1 MKKFDSFTLKIIAI
15 ITMLLDHIYTYIG
28 QSSLNI
34 PIWFGYLGKLA
45 APIFFY
51 LIVEGYFHTSNR
63 LKYLTRLASFGLLMI
78 VIDKVININN
88 NIFLSLTLS
97 IIIMMLIDTIRF
109 GKSNKIAVFSAIA
122 LIGCSSIY
130 LFTEASIY
138 GLIMTLTFYFC
149 RDYKILLAL
158 CYILL
163 SIFPIFP
170 ALSTKDAY
178 EQLFLYDYQWMM
190 IFAIIPILMYNGKL
204 GLKNNFTKWM
214 FYIFY
219 PLHLVIIMMASTI
232 I

>member
-28 QSSLNI
+28 QSGLNI

-45 APIFFY
+45 APIFFF

-63 LKYLTRLASFGLLMI
+63 FKYLTRLASFGLLMI
-78 VIDKVININN
+78 VIDKVLNINN

-97 IIIMMLIDTIRF
+97 IIIMMLIDAIRF
-109 GKSNKIAVFSAIA
+109 GKSNKIAVLSAIA
-122 LIGCSSIY
+122 LIGCSSLY

-138 GLIMTLTFYFC
+138 GLIMTLIFYFC
-149 RDYKILLAL
+149 RDYRILLAL

-170 ALSTKDAY
+170 ALSTKEAY

-204 GLKNNFTKWM
+204 GLKNNFTKWL

-219 PLHLVIIMMASTI
+219 PLHLVLIMMALTI
-232 I
+232 V

>member
-15 ITMLLDHIYTYIG
+15 ITMLLDHIYTYFG
-28 QSSLNI
+28 QSGVDI

-45 APIFFY
+45 APIFFF

-63 LKYLTRLASFGLLMI
+63 FKYLTRLASFGLLMV
-78 VIDKVININN
+78 VIDKVLNINN

-97 IIIMMLIDTIRF
+97 IIIMMFIDAIRF
-109 GKSNKIAVFSAIA
+109 GKSNKTASLSAIA
-122 LIGCSSIY
+122 LIGCSALY

-138 GLIMTLTFYFC
+138 GLVMTLIFYFC
-149 RDYKILLAL
+149 RDYKLLLAL
-158 CYILL
+158 CYILF

-170 ALSTKDAY
+170 VLSTKDVY

-204 GLKNNFTKWM
+204 GLKNTFTKWM

-219 PLHLVIIMMASTI
+219 PLHLVIIMMVSSI
-232 I
+232 M